1 MVKNCELCQ
10 QQGHNI
16 ISCGSL
22 LIGEFKQK
30 CVLKATTFNYNENIH
45 TIKNHYL
52 NWLRNQPKLLIKA
65 LALNLLLTTTTNNRI
80 GVYINLI
87 SKHILIH
94 ERNRQFLNDTYNCE
108 LHTQVRNFI
117 NSQEIE
123 TQQQILSFI
132 YSQESNPLRNTYQL
146 VFDTFM
152 CGRLR
157 VDDVSVFYEK
167 IHNIAEL
174 SECHICY
181 EPTALTHMVTYNCNH
196 SFCGLCTEKYITTL
210 NTSCPLCRTHITSIK
225 THQIHILK
233 GLQKALQTRV

>member
-1 MVKNCELCQ
+1 LSHWIGNWKNRKAEEARQAFAQLKKSKNAEQ
-10 QQGHNI
+10 IQGVI
-16 ISCGSL
+16 QG
-22 LIGEFKQK
+22 
-30 CVLKATTFNYNENIH
+30 
-45 TIKNHYL
+45 
-52 NWLRNQPKLLIKA
+52 
-65 LALNLLLTTTTNNRI
+65 
-80 GVYINLI
+80 YI
-87 SKHILIH
+87 
-94 ERNRQFLNDTYNCE
+94 EP
-108 LHTQVRNFI
+108 
-117 NSQEIE
+117 

-174 SECHICY
+174 SECNICY